1 MNMKKEEM
9 TKEEL
14 IEMYRFCLKNG
25 WVHNTPED
33 SVWGEFT
40 DRNNCF
46 KSYLK
51 NIPEKGE
58 IHILIGEAPPYYP
71 NKQIPIKVNR
81 KYFYATDQ
89 SCKTPYFQEPFKHFV
104 NSDNEDWHLKKKPTY
119 LQNMAE
125 KGVLI
130 IDIFP
135 FPIYQST
142 KIREQINKEENTSF
156 PEDTLSNISEFNKY
170 LNYYFLPRL
179 SSLLNQLGKR
189 TFKYYLFAPKLTSI
203 QFLYWASN
211 NDEIKEKLV
220 NFDNITFESK
230 AKWLN
235 KSLEDFIQK
244 IAVTDV
250 DKKSLVNLINNH
262 PIFMNGS
269 GQPSFNDFING
280 KKST

>member
-1 MNMKKEEM
+1 MKKEEM
-9 TKEEL
+9 TKEEKAL
-14 IEMYRFCLKNG
+14 TEAYNFCLENG
-25 WVHNTPED
+25 WVHNTPIN
-33 SVWGEFT
+33 SVQEEFNK
-40 DRNNCF
+40 RNDCF

-51 NIPEKGE
+51 NIPENGV

-71 NKQIPIKVNR
+71 NKTNPNEENR

-104 NSDNEDWHLKKKPTY
+104 DPYNEDWHLKKK
-119 LQNMAE
+119 LAHLKKMADN
-125 KGVLI
+125 GVLI

-142 KIREQINKEENTSF
+142 KIREQINREENTSF

-211 NDEIKEKLV
+211 YDEIKEKLV
-220 NFDNITFESK
+220 KFDNIKFESK
-230 AKWLN
+230 GKWLN

-244 IAVTDV
+244 IAETDV
-250 DKKSLVNLINNH
+250 NKKRLVDLINNH